1 MELYEAVMTTRSMR
15 RLTDDPPVTDEDIE
29 HCLRAAAQAPSG
41 GNVQPYHFIVLT
53 DAGCSGRH
61 GGHLPAELASL
72 PLGCSWP
79 ASGPF
84 RSPEPPRRRTGG
96 ASS

>member
-41 GNVQPYHFIVLT
+41 GNVQPYHFIVLIEPELAPPWRT
-53 DAGCSGRH
+53 STCGAGVATGRH
-61 GGHLPAELASL
+61 
-72 PLGCSWP
+72 SWP
-79 ASGPF
+79 VFP
-84 RSPEPPRRRTGG
+84 RSAAPRPKPRTGG